1 MKGSGF
7 RTPNHNIAR
16 PRIPANEDG
25 ILPKSGLS
33 NSPKTPHRGRPL
45 RLPLG
50 GRLPHALRH
59 PEQCGFCY
67 GHQQVLRQRLLHR
80 FCFHARHL
88 VRHGQGTH
96 RGQALQ
102 GRCFFPFPSIFDLVW
117 NKLVATVWTT
127 EPKNGKLVIER
138 MHKFWHEILD
148 PKYLM
153 RTCFVALGR
162 LRRLVGS
169 GAIFPSLL
177 AWARETRSRGMKE
190 TQGSKLKYRPTPS
203 SPS

>member
-1 MKGSGF
+1 M
-7 RTPNHNIAR
+7 
-16 PRIPANEDG
+16 EDAFHMPYATQNNAVFAMG
-25 ILPKSGLS
+25 ISKCYDSVSCIVFVSMPDISSAMAKEL
-33 NSPKTPHRGRPL
+33 TEGR
-45 RLPLG
+45 RYEDVAFSRFLPL
-50 GRLPHALRH
+50 
-59 PEQCGFCY
+59 
-67 GHQQVLRQRLLHR
+67 
-80 FCFHARHL
+80 
-88 VRHGQGTH
+88 
-96 RGQALQ
+96 
-102 GRCFFPFPSIFDLVW
+102 PSIFDLVW

-177 AWARETRSRGMKE
+177 LKARETRSRGMKE
-190 TQGSKLKYRPTPS
+190 NPALKENTDPLLPPRVDLDAVVNLTLSREPF
-203 SPS
+203 